1 MVKYDQIPEFIPGG
15 NPTEYKEWIAF
26 LLDQIRLLKGE
37 QQFTHLVDA
46 SISDIVQKDISNV
59 IKTVN
64 KVSFDPRKD
73 GLYETPII
81 EHGLGTRNLIAE
93 VYSTDSMEPMAFT
106 LLPIDENSIKIVL
119 YEPENIL
126 INLDT

>member
-26 LLDQIRLLKGE
+26 LLDQIRLVKGE
-37 QQFTHLVDA
+37 QQFTSLVET
-46 SISDIVQKDISNV
+46 SISDIKKKDIRNV

-64 KVSFDPRKD
+64 RESFAHRND

-81 EHGLGTRNLIAE
+81 EHGLGTKNLIAE

-106 LLPIDENSIKIVL
+106 ILPINENSIRIVL
-119 YEPENIL
+119 YEPESIGV
-126 INLDT
+126 ILDT